1 MATIIVS
8 FNFHHRIA
16 GEYLKSTAAAWWR
29 WVCVILVSRSVAAC
43 CTARPPA
50 ARSLQLHAVIA
61 TQPLIEFPSLP
72 LAAAD
77 NKPPPPNAGRWLVEP
92 LTNTHS
98 VWLGKWWLVRAE
110 LLTWLGSWWRSLLVV
125 TWTQPDTGLTPFSY
139 HIYHLQV
146 SSLHTI
152 TEKYLR
158 ISTQNEDMIHTHW
171 IV

>member
-1 MATIIVS
+1 MMATVS

-29 WVCVILVSRSVAAC
+29 WECVILVSRSVAAC
-43 CTARPPA
+43 CSRAPSRG
-50 ARSLQLHAVIA
+50 RSLQLHAVIA

-139 HIYHLQV
+139 HIYHHQV
-146 SSLHTI
+146 SFLFTPSLKNI
-152 TEKYLR
+152 YEYLYR
-158 ISTQNEDMIHTHW
+158 MKIWYTH
-171 IV
+171 IE